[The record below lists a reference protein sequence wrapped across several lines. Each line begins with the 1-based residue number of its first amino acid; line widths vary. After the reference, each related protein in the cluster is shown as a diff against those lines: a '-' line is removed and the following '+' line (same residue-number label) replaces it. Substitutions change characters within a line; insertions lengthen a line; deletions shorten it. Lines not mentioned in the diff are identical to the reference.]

1 MARRQLKQQK
11 KPLIVIC
18 SEGGKKSSEYYYFRN
33 YTNRNLR
40 IQFSTGNSTDPLGML
55 EDLLKYIHNEDIAS
69 EDNCRIFLLL
79 DTDLSKKR
87 INEIKEIKQKCIDNN
102 IEIITSAPTFEIWY
116 VMHYRNNRLRFNTSK
131 EVKKELQSLN
141 GTYTESMNMY
151 KIIKN
156 STDNARNTAKF
167 FEQQTLKNKEDLLS
181 SNPHTSIYKILDV
194 LMNLITKMV
203 TISSIYVTIGVQ
215 AIKLAY
221 NKKRII

>member
-40 IQFSTGNSTDPLGML
+40 IQFSTGNSTDPSGML
-55 EDLLKYIHNEDIAS
+55 EDLLKYIRNEDIAS
-69 EDNCRIFLLL
+69 EDNCRIFLVL
-79 DTDLSKKR
+79 DTDLSEKR
-87 INEIKEIKQKCIDNN
+87 INEIKEIKQKCIDNI

-131 EVKKELQSLN
+131 EVKKELQILN

-167 FEQQTLKNKEDLLS
+167 FEQQTLKNRENLLS

-194 LMNLITKMV
+194 IDEFN
-203 TISSIYVTIGVQ
+203 
-215 AIKLAY
+215 
-221 NKKRII
+221 N